1 MMPTKRYPKRPCPI
15 CGGQYT
21 PKQPRQAV
29 CGVEE
34 NPSCKSAWD
43 RQRKQ
48 RDAERAKAGKP
59 SA

>member
-48 RDAERAKAGKP
+48 RDAERAKKK
-59 SA
+59 